1 MAAAY
6 RGAARPAGAARW
18 ARLAALLFLTVA
30 LFALGAGLGR
40 RRGRRE
46 AGGEL
51 GGGPGPGADPR
62 APQAGAEEL
71 ELVRAG
77 PRRTGRDAW
86 GPGRPD

>member
-40 RRGRRE
+40 RRRRA

-51 GGGPGPGADPR
+51 GGGPGPGEDPR

-77 PRRTGRDAW
+77 PCGTGRK
-86 GPGRPD
+86 GGRGGTDD